1 MTKMKAVD
9 IQICTAAL
17 KVEHPEL
24 FHYTRPLSFEK
35 ILETQT
41 LWSTYS
47 GDLDDKKEIA
57 TLKPLLLQCVA
68 SVFNQEVKTR
78 DTGTK
83 NLFYSRRGGIPHATN
98 AAHQPHQHTP
108 RLTEKPFRIDT
119 ITNPGKL
126 VDLINRSGPLEC
138 YRAIVTR

>member
-17 KVEHPEL
+17 KVDHPEL

-47 GDLDDKKEIA
+47 GDLDDKKEIS

-68 SVFNQEVKTR
+68 GVFNQEVKTR
-78 DTGTK
+78 DTGRK
-83 NLFYSRRGGIPHATN
+83 NCFTAGAAASRTPNSSSTASTRQRSTITIRTAPSM
-98 AAHQPHQHTP
+98 HTP
-108 RLTEKPFRIDT
+108 P
-119 ITNPGKL
+119 
-126 VDLINRSGPLEC
+126 RSLRTLRTPISSA
-138 YRAIVTR
+138 RTAW